1 MQHLVDVVNSS
12 AVCNVAQVYQGSSIA
27 WRSWDAFLGMHFYR
41 APKISKMHQCT
52 FDVLQPG
59 KISWKRSLTD
69 AEETFQSSRQAKKLS
84 RVLAFHPS
92 ILPAGGLSQERQTYL
107 FKEIRQFVAPAFQDE
122 LCPPVLPPA
131 DAAAAD

>member
-41 APKISKMHQCT
+41 APKISKMHHCT

-59 KISWKRSLTD
+59 KISWKRSFAD
-69 AEETFQSSRQAKKLS
+69 AEETFSILKTSKEALQSAGL
-84 RVLAFHPS
+84 PS

-131 DAAAAD
+131 DAAVAD